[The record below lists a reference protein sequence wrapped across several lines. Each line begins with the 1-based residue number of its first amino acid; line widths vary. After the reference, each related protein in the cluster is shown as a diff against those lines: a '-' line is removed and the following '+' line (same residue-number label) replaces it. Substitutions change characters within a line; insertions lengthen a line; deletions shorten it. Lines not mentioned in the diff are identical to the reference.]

1 MGWWRVGLV
10 RAVAMVVGV
19 GLAVGVSERMSQPGQ
34 ELEGAAALNQSAGFS
49 VGGKV
54 TGEILWATDQRVGLA
69 SIGAR
74 TQACTGAAVKARIHP
89 CMAGSW
95 ADEASVEG
103 QLPMRV

>member
-74 TQACTGAAVKARIHP
+74 TQACTAIPHPPAAGGT
-89 CMAGSW
+89 CG
-95 ADEASVEG
+95 EG
-103 QLPMRV
+103 GGPPL